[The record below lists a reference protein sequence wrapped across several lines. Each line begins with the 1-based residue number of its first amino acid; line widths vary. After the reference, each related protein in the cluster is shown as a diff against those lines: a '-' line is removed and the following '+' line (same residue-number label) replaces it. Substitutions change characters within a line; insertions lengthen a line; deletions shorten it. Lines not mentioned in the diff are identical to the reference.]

1 MRRTTLEEILAA
13 RRESRILVRALDSET
28 GQEQLIDPEHD
39 QSPLGRIAADVAARD
54 ASRMIDLEGR
64 RLFLSV
70 YNAPWEIV
78 IVGAVH
84 IAQAL
89 AGLALASGYQVRV
102 IDPRLPYA
110 TDERFPGI
118 NLVREWPDQ
127 ALIDQPLTARSALIV
142 LAHDPKLDDAGLS
155 IALRSSAFYIGA
167 LGSARTHAKRL
178 VRLAEA
184 GFSQE
189 ERSRIHGP
197 VGLSIAARSPAEI
210 AIAIL
215 AEIIQIRCKPG
226 QAKIAGLVLAAGSS
240 SRMGHNKLTATVKDK
255 PLIRHAVDAALAAG
269 LHPTIVV
276 TGHDAQAVRDVL
288 AGLPLQFVQND
299 NYAEG
304 LSASLRAGLQALPAE
319 VDGAMMLLGD
329 MPAITP
335 ELIARV
341 RASFDP
347 KAGRSICVA
356 TAADGTRGHP
366 VLWGRQHFPDI
377 AALSGDRGARSLM
390 AAQEL
395 AIVEIDAGNHD
406 PLIDLDTPEALRDY
420 AGG

>member
-13 RRESRILVRALDSET
+13 RREGRILVLALDSET
-28 GQEQLIDPEHD
+28 GQEQLIDPDHD
-39 QSPLGRIAADVAARD
+39 QSPLGRMAAEVAARD
-54 ASRMIDLEGR
+54 ASRTIDLNGR

-70 YNAPWEIV
+70 YNAPWEVV

-110 TDERFPGI
+110 TDERFVGI
-118 NLVREWPDQ
+118 TLVREWPDK
-127 ALIDQPLTARSALIV
+127 ALIDQPLTTRSALIV

-178 VRLAEA
+178 ARLTEA

-189 ERSRIHGP
+189 EQARIHGP
-197 VGLSIAARSPAEI
+197 VGLAIGARSPAEI

-215 AEIIQIRCKPG
+215 AQIIQMRRKPG
-226 QAKIAGLVLAAGSS
+226 KAKIAGLVLAAGSS
-240 SRMGHNKLTATVKDK
+240 SRMGHNKLTAIVKSK
-255 PLIRHAVDAALAAG
+255 PLIRHTVDAALIAD
-269 LHPTIVV
+269 LHPIIVV
-276 TGHDAQAVRDVL
+276 TGHDAQAIREAL
-288 AGLPLQFVQND
+288 AGLPVQFVQND

-319 VDGAMMLLGD
+319 LDGAMVLLGD

-335 ELIARV
+335 ELIGRV
-341 RASFDP
+341 MAGFDP
-347 KAGRSICVA
+347 RAGRSICVA

-366 VLWGRQHFPDI
+366 VLWGRQHFQDM

-390 AAQEL
+390 AAHEQ
-395 AIVEIDAGNHD
+395 AIVEIDAGNQD

-420 AGG
+420 ADS